1 MKNEK
6 KTGNNSILHKSL
18 FEKKAVE
25 TKQKEKRK
33 YKTKPSLANNAR
45 YCVGTYFPVHIVLNI
60 IATLPLAELAV

>member
-1 MKNEK
+1 M
-6 KTGNNSILHKSL
+6 